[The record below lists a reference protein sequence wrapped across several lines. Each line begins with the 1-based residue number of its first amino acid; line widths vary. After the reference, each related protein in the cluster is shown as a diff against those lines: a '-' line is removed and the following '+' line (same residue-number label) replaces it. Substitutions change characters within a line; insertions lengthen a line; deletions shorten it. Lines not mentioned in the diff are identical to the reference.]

1 MCYVARQCRGGS
13 GGNVRASF
21 LSPFLCDEAKKWHP
35 CRYRSARG
43 AVAQYDRQKKKQQKI
58 PLPKKTKNKEGR
70 HTEIS
75 VCLPTTLCTNNK
87 LKNLCL
93 LHRAQATGANRNGL
107 GIATDGNLNLADVGL
122 PTSLRFTVGVGNVF
136 AEYNALT
143 ADTALC
149 HP

>member
-1 MCYVARQCRGGS
+1 MTALRDLRHAEQVT
-13 GGNVRASF
+13 ASAF
-21 LSPFLCDEAKKWHP
+21 WSLIID
-35 CRYRSARG
+35 
-43 AVAQYDRQKKKQQKI
+43 
-58 PLPKKTKNKEGR
+58 KNKEGR
-70 HTEIS
+70 HTEILY
-75 VCLPTTLCTNNK
+75 VCQLLYARTISG
-87 LKNLCL
+87 NLCL

-107 GIATDGNLNLADVGL
+107 GIATDGNLHLANVGL

>member
-1 MCYVARQCRGGS
+1 MCYAARQGQGGLGGRGRARLLVTSSRVARS
-13 GGNVRASF
+13 NVKYRNTGRAK
-21 LSPFLCDEAKKWHP
+21 LCEAVEDVVET
-35 CRYRSARG
+35 SATSH
-43 AVAQYDRQKKKQQKI
+43 I
-58 PLPKKTKNKEGR
+58 PQNKEGR

-122 PTSLRFTVGVGNVF
+122 PTSLRFTVGVGNVL

-149 HP
+149 HS